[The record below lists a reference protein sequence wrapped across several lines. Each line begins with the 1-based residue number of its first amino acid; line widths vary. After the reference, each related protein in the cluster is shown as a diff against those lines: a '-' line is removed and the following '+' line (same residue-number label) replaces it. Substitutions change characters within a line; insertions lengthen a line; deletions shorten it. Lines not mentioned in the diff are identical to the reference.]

1 MGKGTGGTALFEK
14 APGKKGKT
22 VKLGFANLIQAG
34 ASSSI
39 TLNFKK

>member
-22 VKLGFANLIQAG
+22 VKLGFANLIQEDTC
-34 ASSSI
+34 SSQ
-39 TLNFKK
+39 TLNFK